1 MLQESFRKLGQL
13 CDGGCVYDCGVDV
26 DLWLVSNSEAIR
38 ISIIESCK
46 IQVERGEQKYS
57 ILKVAR
63 SFEEY
68 GKGGLQGRRYGKKEG
83 EWVGKKKVKVRLGKV
98 R

>member
-1 MLQESFRKLGQL
+1 M
-13 CDGGCVYDCGVDV
+13 
-26 DLWLVSNSEAIR
+26 
-38 ISIIESCK
+38 IESCK
-46 IQVERGEQKYS
+46 IQVERGEQRYS

-63 SFEEY
+63 LFEEY

-98 R
+98 RSVIPFRCGKEKKKRRKVGGKDAFWGKRVSASTVPYSERW